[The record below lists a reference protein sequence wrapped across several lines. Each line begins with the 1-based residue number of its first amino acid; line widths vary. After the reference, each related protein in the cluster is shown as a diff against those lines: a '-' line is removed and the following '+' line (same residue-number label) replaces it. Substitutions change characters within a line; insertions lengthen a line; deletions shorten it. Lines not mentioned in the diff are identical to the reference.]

1 MGQLTQP
8 YGTSQSFDDFALKN
22 TDIILKKLLSVLTFT
37 MLATSANAQISY
49 DYFEAGYEKVT
60 FEPFKL
66 MDADTQLVFDSLD
79 GDGPIFEGS
88 FSFGRNYFAYADF
101 DFTSMNI
108 GGDLG
113 SVLGIDLSGDSAI
126 DLSTQVLGV
135 GYHTDGDRQFV
146 AKAAFLRREIDSEF
160 WKVATLGYVIE
171 LGGRGLLND
180 NFEWEA
186 NVDYTD
192 YDGGDDGADGD
203 GEMFGV
209 SAALRYHFGNNF
221 STDLSA
227 STTKDD
233 VTYGLNFRFNFSRK

>member
-1 MGQLTQP
+1 M
-8 YGTSQSFDDFALKN
+8 KR
-22 TDIILKKLLSVLTFT
+22 LLSILTLAT
-37 MLATSANAQISY
+37 IATSANAQISY

-60 FEPFKL
+60 FEPFEL
-66 MDADTQLVFDSLD
+66 MDADTNLVFNPLD

-88 FSFGRNYFAYADF
+88 FSFGGNYFAYADF
-101 DFTSMNI
+101 DFTSMDLNR
-108 GGDLG
+108 DLG
-113 SVLGIDLSGDSAI
+113 IALGNIFSDIDISVEPVI

-135 GYHTDGDRQFV
+135 GYHTEGDSQFV
-146 AKAAFLRREIDSEF
+146 AKAAFLRRAIDSEF

-192 YDGGDDGADGD
+192 YDGGDDGADGS

-221 STDLSA
+221 STDFSA
-227 STTKDD
+227 STTEDE
-233 VTYGLNFRFNFSRK
+233 VTYGLNFRFNFSR